1 MPFNGDFIKRH
12 AEAVSL
18 YEDVQVIY
26 VVRDINGDVTKG
38 VLEVEFEKNKLKE
51 KVIYYYIEPTGV
63 SIIDKYLSEK
73 KYKKL
78 YKNAI
83 LNYIE
88 KSGTPDL
95 THIHVGMKAGS
106 VARWLKK
113 TKNIPYAISEH
124 WTGFLPEANEK
135 ITGLPIYIQSLWK
148 KVMKEASGFS
158 AVSRHLA
165 DALQKRFAIEQIR
178 IIPNVVDT
186 TIFYPA
192 PVLQKSPRFIHIST
206 LVEFKNPASIIKA
219 FAIVRKDYPSAFLDI
234 FGPENR
240 QLMELVMA
248 LQLES
253 NIFFHEEVPQLQL
266 AEFIRQSAALILYS
280 SYETFGCVIIEANAC
295 GVPVIVS
302 NIPVLHEIVK
312 EAVNGSFAKQDDSSA
327 LADTI
332 ITMIEN
338 MSTYDNAVIAKKTT
352 SKYSYE
358 VVGKEFSLWYS
369 EIVKSD

>member
-1 MPFNGDFIKRH
+1 M
-12 AEAVSL
+12 

-26 VVRDINGDVTKG
+26 VVRDINGKVTKG
-38 VLEVEFEKNKLKE
+38 VLEVASEKNKLKE
-51 KVIYYYIEPTGV
+51 KVIYYYTAPTGV

-73 KYKKL
+73 KYRKL

-83 LNYIE
+83 LNFIE
-88 KSGTPDL
+88 RSGIPDL

-106 VARWLKK
+106 IARWLKK
-113 TKNIPYAISEH
+113 AKNVPYVISEQ
-124 WTGFLPEANEK
+124 WTGFLAEANEK
-135 ITGLPIYIQSLWK
+135 ITELPFYIQSLWK
-148 KVMKEASGFS
+148 RVVYDASGFS
-158 AVSRHLA
+158 AVSRYLA
-165 DALQKRFAIEQIR
+165 DALQKRFAIEKIR
-178 IIPNVVDT
+178 IIPNLVDT

-192 PVLQKSPRFIHIST
+192 PILQKSPRFIHIST

-219 FAIVRKDYPSAFLDI
+219 FAIVREKYPTATLDI
-234 FGPENR
+234 FGPENK
-240 QLMELVMA
+240 QLKGLVTA
-248 LQLES
+248 LQLE
-253 NIFFHEEVPQLQL
+253 NIISFHEEIPQLQL

-302 NIPVLHEIVK
+302 NIPVLHEIV
-312 EAVNGSFAKQDDSSA
+312 EEGVNGSFAKANDSSA

-338 MSTYDNAVIAKKTT
+338 MSTYDNAIIAKKTT

-369 EIVKSD
+369 EILKRD